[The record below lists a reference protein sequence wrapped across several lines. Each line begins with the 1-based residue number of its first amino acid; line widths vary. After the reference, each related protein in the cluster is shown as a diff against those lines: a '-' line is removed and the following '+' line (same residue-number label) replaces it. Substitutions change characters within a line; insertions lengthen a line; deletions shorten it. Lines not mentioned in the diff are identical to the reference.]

1 MSKIKWK
8 LPGPD
13 ATGFLRRRREVIALL
28 DAEPTPE
35 NMEAIIEFLTPF
47 VEDPDTLLDCSKR
60 EYGQAILNFLGYD
73 YKVPDPKGGRSEEP

>member
-13 ATGFLRRRREVIALL
+13 DEGFLRRRREAIALL

-35 NMEAIIEFLTPF
+35 SMDNLIEFLTPF
-47 VEDPDTLLDCSKR
+47 VEDPDTLLDCSKN
-60 EYGQAILNFLGYD
+60 EYRTAMLAFLGYSF
-73 YKVPDPKGGRSEEP
+73 KVPDPKDASSGQQ